1 MRDDG
6 LELVA
11 IERALFL
18 EERKMSELESKHYL
32 MNGGE
37 TLPDAREAL
46 EWAAETR
53 GSK

>member
-1 MRDDG
+1 
-6 LELVA
+6 
-11 IERALFL
+11 
-18 EERKMSELESKHYL
+18 MSELESKHYL

-53 GSK
+53 VSMVDLKFCDCAATSL